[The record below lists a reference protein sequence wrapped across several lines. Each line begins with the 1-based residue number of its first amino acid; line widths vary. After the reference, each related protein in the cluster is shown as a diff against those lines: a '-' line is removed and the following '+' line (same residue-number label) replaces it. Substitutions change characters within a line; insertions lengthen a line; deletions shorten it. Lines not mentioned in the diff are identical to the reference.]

1 MDFSIISLGSDEAKV
16 STVNSDLT
24 NFVDVECCMKILH
37 ELCLCNKVNIFL
49 TRLYSVYK
57 NVIAV
62 PHFFIKRFH
71 LAIED
76 LIHLRFSMV
85 QQFLPRLPRIRARKY
100 VYFIKKK
107 FASSQA
113 IYLST
118 VSPREKSNP
127 KKNHAYLTD
136 SEYFTC
142 LWKNALTCS
151 ICHRV
156 DIYRLVKRLT
166 SSFW

>member
-49 TRLYSVYK
+49 TRLYFVYK

-100 VYFIKKK
+100 LFI
-107 FASSQA
+107 SSRKNLLPLK
-113 IYLST
+113 LST
-118 VSPREKSNP
+118 YLLPPHEKN
-127 KKNHAYLTD
+127 LTPQ
-136 SEYFTC
+136 
-142 LWKNALTCS
+142 KIMLT
-151 ICHRV
+151 
-156 DIYRLVKRLT
+156 
-166 SSFW
+166 